1 MGLISEITEQTR
13 HTSLILILLFQGM
26 LCNHTNK
33 TAQESPQF
41 GNSLSK
47 CTIKKKK
54 KDTANQKVSTLE
66 VLCFKIKCK
75 NWKFWIDNIKRW

>member
-1 MGLISEITEQTR
+1 MAYGEISEITEQTR

-54 KDTANQKVSTLE
+54 KTQP
-66 VLCFKIKCK
+66 IKKCLP
-75 NWKFWIDNIKRW
+75 WKYCASRLSVRTGNSGLIT